1 MKRTQLKDALRN
13 IWKQKVSYLSVI
25 VIAFLGVATFL
36 GINYSDGALR
46 KNGSTMYNAV
56 NYRDLEIMST
66 NVFYQ
71 EDLDAVMDVEGVR
84 DAEPVWQTGAKA
96 SSGDKRQ
103 DISVISLTDRVNQPQ
118 LIEGRMPQTAE
129 ECVVEQRLAQNMGW
143 GMGDAVVAQN
153 AKGEAAPFLKNN
165 RFTVVGIA
173 NHPDHTSVSIPDTLY
188 VMVEKTAFDMES
200 LKDGF
205 MKMEVVVDKP
215 EGIDR
220 FSKGYEAIVGA
231 VSQRMEE
238 VGDRRAAIRDR
249 EVHSQAQSQ
258 LDEAQTK
265 LDEANEQLQKG
276 RAELDA
282 GWTQLEE
289 GNKQIDENEAKLVD
303 GQGQLITAQ
312 AELMAGRDKLAEG
325 EIKLAKAEVE
335 LDLGGSA
342 LSVGRDQ
349 LDKARQALVDSWD
362 MKEDAVESLRSALRT
377 VLGSA
382 GNDISWASR
391 RNVNIDSSRATA
403 MKIDITSTLSFDLR
417 KSMKSN
423 VRALLDSGLISEEAM
438 IALYVGLAGGG
449 K

>member
-153 AKGEAAPFLKNN
+153 AKGEAAPFLKSN

-205 MKMEVVVDKP
+205 MKM
-215 EGIDR
+215 
-220 FSKGYEAIVGA
+220 
-231 VSQRMEE
+231 
-238 VGDRRAAIRDR
+238 
-249 EVHSQAQSQ
+249 
-258 LDEAQTK
+258 
-265 LDEANEQLQKG
+265 
-276 RAELDA
+276 
-282 GWTQLEE
+282 
-289 GNKQIDENEAKLVD
+289 
-303 GQGQLITAQ
+303 
-312 AELMAGRDKLAEG
+312 
-325 EIKLAKAEVE
+325 
-335 LDLGGSA
+335 
-342 LSVGRDQ
+342 
-349 LDKARQALVDSWD
+349 
-362 MKEDAVESLRSALRT
+362 
-377 VLGSA
+377 
-382 GNDISWASR
+382 
-391 RNVNIDSSRATA
+391 
-403 MKIDITSTLSFDLR
+403 
-417 KSMKSN
+417 
-423 VRALLDSGLISEEAM
+423 
-438 IALYVGLAGGG
+438 
-449 K
+449 

>member
-25 VIAFLGVATFL
+25 VIAFLGVATIL

-423 VRALLDSGLISEEAM
+423 VRTLLDSGLISEEAM

>member
-265 LDEANEQLQKG
+265 LDEAHETLQKG
-276 RAELDA
+276 REELDE
-282 GWTQLEE
+282 GWSQLEE
-289 GNKQIDENEAKLVD
+289 GNKQISENEAKLID
-303 GQGQLITAQ
+303 GQGQLMTAQ
-312 AELMAGRDKLAEG
+312 TELMAGRDKLAEG
-325 EIKLAKAEVE
+325 EVKLAKAEVE

-403 MKIDITSTLSFDLR
+403 MKFDITSTLSFDLR

-423 VRALLDSGLISEEAM
+423 IRALLDSGLISEEAM

>member
-1 MKRTQLKDALRN
+1 
-13 IWKQKVSYLSVI
+13 
-25 VIAFLGVATFL
+25 
-36 GINYSDGALR
+36 
-46 KNGSTMYNAV
+46 MYNAV

-238 VGDRRAAIRDR
+238 VGDSRAAIRDR

-265 LDEANEQLQKG
+265 LDEAHETLQKG
-276 RAELDA
+276 REELDE
-282 GWTQLEE
+282 GWSQLE
-289 GNKQIDENEAKLVD
+289 
-303 GQGQLITAQ
+303 
-312 AELMAGRDKLAEG
+312 
-325 EIKLAKAEVE
+325 
-335 LDLGGSA
+335 
-342 LSVGRDQ
+342 
-349 LDKARQALVDSWD
+349 
-362 MKEDAVESLRSALRT
+362 
-377 VLGSA
+377 
-382 GNDISWASR
+382 
-391 RNVNIDSSRATA
+391 
-403 MKIDITSTLSFDLR
+403 
-417 KSMKSN
+417 
-423 VRALLDSGLISEEAM
+423 
-438 IALYVGLAGGG
+438 
-449 K
+449 

>member
-265 LDEANEQLQKG
+265 LDEAHETLQKG
-276 RAELDA
+276 REELDE
-282 GWTQLEE
+282 GWSQLEE
-289 GNKQIDENEAKLVD
+289 GNKQISEN
-303 GQGQLITAQ
+303 
-312 AELMAGRDKLAEG
+312 
-325 EIKLAKAEVE
+325 
-335 LDLGGSA
+335 
-342 LSVGRDQ
+342 
-349 LDKARQALVDSWD
+349 
-362 MKEDAVESLRSALRT
+362 
-377 VLGSA
+377 
-382 GNDISWASR
+382 
-391 RNVNIDSSRATA
+391 
-403 MKIDITSTLSFDLR
+403 
-417 KSMKSN
+417 
-423 VRALLDSGLISEEAM
+423 
-438 IALYVGLAGGG
+438 
-449 K
+449 